1 MRRWASV
8 ALVMAVLC
16 VSCDEDDDP
25 GDASVDAFGVDAGR
39 VDAFGV
45 DAGPIDPSV
54 DTGPPGRPDTF
65 DPSCH
70 YDCFFGV
77 TCIDGVVWEQ
87 AHAPVPCWRW
97 TGMCPRF
104 ERGRCTEGCSDRVPT
119 VTFLREADW
128 TLWCEETEAS
138 RPGDPCT
145 TDDDC
150 QPPEGFEPSGR
161 NYLACD
167 AASSMCVSIDPPV
180 APTEGCTASFEGLY
194 APGVGSA
201 YGVVEDDSCGN
212 GLCRFSA
219 RGAADDCDR
228 HACAI
233 ACDDDWD
240 CPRDHRCEDMPDWT
254 GRSVGDGAAS
264 SVRVCE
270 GGELMCQVS

>member
-1 MRRWASV
+1 
-8 ALVMAVLC
+8 MAVLC

-25 GDASVDAFGVDAGR
+25 GDAAVDAL
-39 VDAFGV
+39 GV
-45 DAGPIDPSV
+45 DAGPVDPSVDTGPAGTPDTFDPSV

-87 AHAPVPCWRW
+87 IHAPVPCASW
-97 TGMCPRF
+97 TGMCPRR
-104 ERGRCTEGCSDRVPT
+104 ELGRCTEGCSDRVPT

-145 TDDDC
+145 TDDEC
-150 QPPEGFEPSGR
+150 QPPQGFEPSGR

-180 APTEGCTASFEGLY
+180 DPEGRCAASFDGI
-194 APGVGSA
+194 ASGV
-201 YGVVEDDSCGN
+201 YGVQEDPSCGS
-212 GLCRFSA
+212 GWCEFSSSHE
-219 RGAADDCDR
+219 C
-228 HACAI
+228 HACALP
-233 ACDDDWD
+233 CTDDWD
-240 CPRDHRCEDMPDWT
+240 CPPSQRCEEMADLTDRGAVTRT
-254 GRSVGDGAAS
+254 GI
-264 SVRVCE
+264 C
-270 GGELMCQVS
+270 GGRELPCD